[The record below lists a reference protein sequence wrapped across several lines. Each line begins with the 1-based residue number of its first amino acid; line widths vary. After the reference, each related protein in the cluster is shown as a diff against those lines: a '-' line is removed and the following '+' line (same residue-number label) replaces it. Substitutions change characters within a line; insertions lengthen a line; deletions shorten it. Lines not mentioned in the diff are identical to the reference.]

1 MNTAAVMRSAP
12 TTESSQATGND
23 AAKLPS
29 RGEGHALAVR
39 DVSKRYGPVVAV
51 RGVSLD
57 LRRGEVLALVGDN
70 GAGKSTLVS
79 IISGLTRPDTGEV
92 LIDGEPFAGHGP
104 KAAREAGVETVF
116 QNLALVQT
124 LSIAE
129 NIYLGRELYRGGAV
143 GRTLRFLDKRRMRR
157 EVEAAFD
164 RLGLDLPPV
173 TAKAGALSGGQ
184 RQAVAIARAVLWQ
197 RKVVVMDEPV
207 AALGVRQTEAVLSLV
222 QRLSEHGVATLL
234 VSHNMEHVLRVA
246 HRVAVMR
253 LGRKVADLSLRNGE
267 VSGMQLVGL
276 ITGGITEAD
285 L

>member
-1 MNTAAVMRSAP
+1 VNTAFVTRSAEALP
-12 TTESSQATGND
+12 ATGKPVPQAPPGGD
-23 AAKLPS
+23 
-29 RGEGHALAVR
+29 GQVLAVR
-39 DVSKRYGPVVAV
+39 EISKRYGPVTAL
-51 RGVSLD
+51 RGVSLE

-79 IISGLTRPDTGEV
+79 IISGMARPDAGEV

-104 KAAREAGVETVF
+104 KAAREAGIETVF

-129 NIYLGRELYRGGAV
+129 NVYLGRELYRGGAL
-143 GRTLRFLDKRRMRR
+143 GRALRFLDKRRMRR
-157 EVEAAFD
+157 EVETTFD

-184 RQAVAIARAVLWQ
+184 RQAVAVARAMLWQ

-222 QRLSEHGVATLL
+222 ERLGQHGVATLL

-253 LGRKVADLSLRNGE
+253 LGRKVADLDLRTGE
-267 VSGMQLVGL
+267 VSGMHLVGL

-285 L
+285 LSS